1 MRLPL
6 RAVEG
11 RTWDHRVKGTEPGR
25 GFHGKG
31 REAHGTHGSHF
42 PTGRPGRP
50 GSRALLCGPKTLPG
64 PTALLLLTFPPTK
77 RRLQKSPTYWR
88 ALGAKARPSRGEER
102 APFISSNPTPA
113 GSLVEPSPR

>member
-25 GFHGKG
+25 GFHGEG

-42 PTGRPGRP
+42 PHGAAGTPGLQGTALRTEDAA
-50 GSRALLCGPKTLPG
+50 GTDQLLCC
-64 PTALLLLTFPPTK
+64 F
-77 RRLQKSPTYWR
+77 
-88 ALGAKARPSRGEER
+88 
-102 APFISSNPTPA
+102 
-113 GSLVEPSPR
+113 

>member
-25 GFHGKG
+25 GFHGEG
-31 REAHGTHGSHF
+31 REAHGNHGSHF
-42 PTGRPGRP
+42 PTGRLGRP

-64 PTALLLLTFPPTK
+64 PINCSAASDF
-77 RRLQKSPTYWR
+77 SSY
-88 ALGAKARPSRGEER
+88 KAEAPEKPHILEGTGGQGPAVPRGGTGT
-102 APFISSNPTPA
+102 IH
-113 GSLVEPSPR
+113 